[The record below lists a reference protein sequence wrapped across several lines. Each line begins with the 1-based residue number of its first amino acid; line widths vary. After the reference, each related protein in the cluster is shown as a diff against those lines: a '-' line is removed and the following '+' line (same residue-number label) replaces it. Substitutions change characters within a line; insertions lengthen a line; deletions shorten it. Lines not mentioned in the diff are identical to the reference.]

1 MKYGWIGKKAVM
13 LVEKHTFNKEEIKEL
28 KSMFENHKL
37 SNIGVGEM
45 YAGRPAMKCQLG
57 N

>member
-1 MKYGWIGKKAVM
+1 M
-13 LVEKHTFNKEEIKEL
+13 LVEKHTFSKEEIKEL
-28 KSMFENHKL
+28 KSMFENQKL